1 MDGTRVDLSGGL
13 PIVSD
18 GELEAMNQLMADK
31 KYRIKQPGGFIRSDK
46 TDRVSKEFVL
56 YTLNDY
62 LGHVQRCVASTK
74 RMLPFEDNRG
84 FYAKFATYEP
94 LGHRVMS
101 TVTSID
107 IRQLGTL
114 LMQLQ
119 SRAGEVSVRD
129 LVPFVRLLYR
139 SVLRVYYL
147 GSQGIAR
154 VYRAVH
160 AHILRELVPQDPS
173 ALKEYTASAIAEW
186 RYIMEQMT
194 EGLYPLILR
203 MTSPQTLSQAQ
214 LFYSNGSRL
223 LAWLGLEPG
232 DVIFLKDAAI
242 SDEDEDGVPASPVA
256 ASPEGSD
263 EDELPEAVREGL
275 AVLETLFP
283 EAGWDK
289 LEDHPDMCP
298 YFQSM
303 LQFQDGFTQLAPDNP
318 LHLMMILFWI
328 LEELFQG
335 LRLIKFEPL
344 QAVSARDDTENIDRI
359 LEDWILYQ
367 ETIFDKS
374 FSVELKD
381 YTHQIYTQPDFHKT
395 PYGRKLLSSM
405 YTLIKAMFLPY
416 FDIRMYGT
424 TRGPKDERFPPFYV
438 RVSRLVRLLTRYN
451 DGIESAP
458 PGSETNPEASV
469 PGILNPW
476 GPYKFDI
483 PNSLSRRL
491 DAICGGRHSR
501 TRTNALLIR
510 YTLSILNVLDWW
522 VNDKT
527 SYAYQD
533 TPDYLYRVI
542 EPGSSVPA
550 FGVRAMTD
558 VDAIFQRHLKARAQG
573 NPPEQ

>member
-1 MDGTRVDLSGGL
+1 MDDVRVELSSSL
-13 PIVSD
+13 PIVPD
-18 GELEAMNQLMADK
+18 GELDAMNQLMADK
-31 KYRIKQPGGFIRSDK
+31 KYRIRQSGGFLRADR

-84 FYAKFATYEP
+84 FYEKFAAHEP
-94 LGHRVMS
+94 LAHRVM
-101 TVTSID
+101 TIVTTMD

-119 SRAGEVSVRD
+119 SRSGEVSVRD
-129 LVPFVRLLYR
+129 LVPFARLLYR

-147 GSQGIAR
+147 GPQGIAR

-186 RYIMEQMT
+186 RYVLEQMT
-194 EGLYPLILR
+194 EGLYPLLLR
-203 MTSPQTLSQAQ
+203 MTSPQMLSQTQ
-214 LFYSNGSRL
+214 LFFSNGSRL

-242 SDEDEDGVPASPVA
+242 SDEDVDGEPASP
-256 ASPEGSD
+256 PEAQVEAE
-263 EDELPEAVREGL
+263 EDEIPEEVREGL

-289 LEDHPDMCP
+289 LESLPDMCP

-318 LHLMMILFWI
+318 LHHMMILFWI

-344 QAVSARDDTENIDRI
+344 QALSARDDFEDIYRI
-359 LEDWILYQ
+359 LEDWIRYQ

-374 FSVELKD
+374 FSVELKS

-395 PYGRKLLSSM
+395 PYGRKLLSNM

-424 TRGPKDERFPPFYV
+424 TRGPKDERFPPFYT
-438 RVSRLVRLLTRYN
+438 RVARLARMLSRYN
-451 DGIESAP
+451 EEIEAAP
-458 PGSETNPEASV
+458 PGSELNPDGFV
-469 PGILNPW
+469 PGVLNPW

-483 PNSLSRRL
+483 PNALSRRL

-501 TRTNALLIR
+501 ARTNAFLIR

-527 SYAYQD
+527 SYAYRD
-533 TPDYLYRVI
+533 NPEHLYRVI

-558 VDAIFQRHLKARAQG
+558 VDAIFQRHLKARSQG
-573 NPPEQ
+573 

>member
-1 MDGTRVDLSGGL
+1 MDDVRVELMSSL
-13 PIVSD
+13 PIVPD

-31 KYRIKQPGGFIRSDK
+31 KYRIKQPGGFLRADK

-56 YTLNDY
+56 YTLNDHI
-62 LGHVQRCVASTK
+62 GHVQRCVASTK
-74 RMLPFEDNRG
+74 RMLPYDDNGG
-84 FYAKFATYEP
+84 FYAKFATHEP
-94 LGHRVMS
+94 VGHRVMA
-101 TVTSID
+101 TVAAID
-107 IRQLGTL
+107 IRQLGNL

-119 SRAGEVSVRD
+119 SRSGEVSVRD

-147 GSQGIAR
+147 GPQGIAR

-160 AHILRELVPQDPS
+160 AHILRELVPQDPA
-173 ALKEYTASAIAEW
+173 ALKDYTASAIAEW

-194 EGLYPLILR
+194 EGLYPLLLR
-203 MTSPQTLSQAQ
+203 MTSPQMLSQAQ
-214 LFYSNGSRL
+214 LFYANGSRL
-223 LAWLGLEPG
+223 LAWLGLEPN

-242 SDEDEDGVPASPVA
+242 SDEGADGSPAAP
-256 ASPEGSD
+256 PEPEPEEEGD
-263 EDELPEAVREGL
+263 DLPEEVREGL
-275 AVLETLFP
+275 AVLEVLFP
-283 EAGWDK
+283 EAGWDR
-289 LEDHPDMCP
+289 LETLPDMCP

-303 LQFQDGFTQLAPDNP
+303 VQFQDGFTQLAPDNP
-318 LHLMMILFWI
+318 LHHMMILFWI

-344 QAVSARDDTENIDRI
+344 QALSARDDFEDINRI
-359 LEDWILYQ
+359 LEDWIRYQ
-367 ETIFDKS
+367 ETIFDKG
-374 FSVELKD
+374 FSVELKA

-395 PYGRKLLSSM
+395 PYGRKLLSNM

-424 TRGPKDERFPPFYV
+424 TRGPKDERFPPFFV
-438 RVSRLVRLLTRYN
+438 RVSRLTRMLTRYN
-451 DGIESAP
+451 EEIEAATT
-458 PGSETNPEASV
+458 GSEPNPDDSV
-469 PGILNPW
+469 PGVLNPW
-476 GPYKFDI
+476 APYKFDI
-483 PNSLSRRL
+483 PNHLSRRL

-501 TRTNALLIR
+501 SRTNAFLIR

-527 SYAYQD
+527 SYAYRD
-533 TPDYLYRVI
+533 NPDYLYRVI

-573 NPPEQ
+573 GAGEQ

>member
-1 MDGTRVDLSGGL
+1 MDDVNVEFSSPL

-31 KYRIKQPGGFIRSDK
+31 KYRIKLPGGFLRSER
-46 TDRVSKEFVL
+46 TDRVSKEFIL

-62 LGHVQRCVASTK
+62 LGHVQQCVASTK
-74 RMLPFEDNRG
+74 KMLPFEDNRG
-84 FYAKFATYEP
+84 FYAKFAAHEP
-94 LGHRVMS
+94 IGHRVMT

-119 SRAGEVSVRD
+119 TRSDDVSVRD

-147 GSQGIAR
+147 GPQGIAR
-154 VYRAVH
+154 IYRAVH

-173 ALKEYTASAIAEW
+173 ALKDYTANAITEW
-186 RYIMEQMT
+186 RYLLEQMT
-194 EGLYPLILR
+194 DGLYPLLLR
-203 MTSPQTLSQAQ
+203 MTSPQMLSATQ
-214 LFYSNGSRL
+214 LFFANGSRL
-223 LAWLGLEPG
+223 LAWLGLAPN

-242 SDEDEDGVPASPVA
+242 SDEDIEGEPATPVEASSPR
-256 ASPEGSD
+256 EEEEELSD
-263 EDELPEAVREGL
+263 AVREGL

-289 LEDHPDMCP
+289 LEALPDMCP

-303 LQFQDGFTQLAPDNP
+303 LQFQDGFIQLAPDNP
-318 LHLMMILFWI
+318 LHHMMILLWI

-335 LRLIKFEPL
+335 LRLIKFEALQPL
-344 QAVSARDDTENIDRI
+344 SARDDTEDINRI

-374 FSVELKD
+374 FSVELKS
-381 YTHQIYTQPDFHKT
+381 YTHQIYTQPDFYKT
-395 PYGRKLLSSM
+395 PYGRKLLSNM

-438 RVSRLVRLLTRYN
+438 RVARLTRLLTRYYEE
-451 DGIESAP
+451 IEAAP
-458 PGSETNPEASV
+458 PGSELNPDGSV
-469 PGILNPW
+469 PGIINPW
-476 GPYKFDI
+476 AAYKFDI
-483 PNSLSRRL
+483 PNFLSRRL

-501 TRTNALLIR
+501 SRTNAFLIR

-522 VNDKT
+522 INDKT
-527 SYAYQD
+527 SYAYRD
-533 TPDYLYRVI
+533 NPEHLYRVI

-558 VDAIFQRHLKARAQG
+558 VDAIFLRHLKARS
-573 NPPEQ
+573 